1 MTSTPD
7 YEPSTSDWVR
17 EQVEQNVE
25 TGTTDGVTLAGRPIV
40 LITYRGVK
48 SGKLRKT
55 PVMRVEHEGR
65 YAVVAS
71 KGGAPA
77 HPQWYP
83 SLIADPTVEM
93 QDGATAG
100 MYRVRE
106 VEGEEKA
113 EWWKRAVAAFPDY
126 ADYQNA
132 TDRQIPVL
140 VLQRVDGG

>member
-7 YEPSTSDWVR
+7 YEPSTLDWVR
-17 EQVEQNVE
+17 EQVEQIVE